1 MIVAAILLSFVLAL
15 NHGAEPLFVNSIASN
30 DLDFIRTDD
39 PSSFESAS
47 FLGRKR
53 KEMPDKRSD
62 ELFDP
67 KAYAFKVTFKDK
79 VTTEIWAHQ
88 SFEIEEESK
97 ELISLVGNGLGKL
110 PVMMRSKLSHVVLHK
125 RDEVVFGEE
134 EGHFFVLYS
143 ENIRKRVKTHDLKE
157 TIFHESIHATL
168 QKDHAKSQ
176 KWLEDKKKDGDFITK
191 YAMLLPLKEDLP
203 VSALFAYTVLK
214 HPSRLP
220 EEVEKAVHKI
230 MPHRIAYFR
239 ELFAKEVAP
248 MPK

>member
-1 MIVAAILLSFVLAL
+1 
-15 NHGAEPLFVNSIASN
+15 
-30 DLDFIRTDD
+30 
-39 PSSFESAS
+39 
-47 FLGRKR
+47 
-53 KEMPDKRSD
+53 
-62 ELFDP
+62 
-67 KAYAFKVTFKDK
+67 
-79 VTTEIWAHQ
+79 
-88 SFEIEEESK
+88 
-97 ELISLVGNGLGKL
+97 
-110 PVMMRSKLSHVVLHK
+110 VVLHK

-168 QKDHAKSQ
+168 EKDHAKGQ

-220 EEVEKAVHKI
+220 EEVEKAVPKI

-239 ELFAKEVAP
+239 ELFAKEVAL